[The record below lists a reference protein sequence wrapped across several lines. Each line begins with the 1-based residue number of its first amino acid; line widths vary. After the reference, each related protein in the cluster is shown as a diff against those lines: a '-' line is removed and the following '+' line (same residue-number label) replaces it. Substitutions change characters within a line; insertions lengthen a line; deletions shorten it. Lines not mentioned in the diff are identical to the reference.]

1 MTAAHPPE
9 RGGPLLLAIE
19 SSCDETAAAVL
30 DGTRSLLS
38 SAVDSQVALHAL
50 YGGVVPELAS
60 RSHALAITRVVQ
72 QALDEAGVTL
82 ADISAMAVTEG
93 PGLVGS
99 ILVGIEFAKGLAL
112 ARNLPMVGVHHLE
125 GHLFAPFLQVAEGF
139 DEPAFPCVALIVSGG
154 HTSLY
159 HCEGP
164 GSYQL
169 LGRTLDDA
177 AGEAYDKVAKMA
189 GLGYPGGPI
198 VDRMAALGDP
208 KTFDFPRPMWR
219 KGNLDFSFSGI
230 KTAVS
235 HAVRTIDV
243 TDEKALC
250 GLLASF
256 QASACDVLAG
266 KAFLACQAAGVRQLI
281 VTGGVACNAEL
292 RRRLQRL
299 RTEKGLRVSI
309 PPPALCTDNAAMI
322 GAAGY
327 ARAWARVQAGEGFTS
342 GSLNAR
348 STWPLAPLPASVEH
362 RTKVRGA

>member
-1 MTAAHPPE
+1 
-9 RGGPLLLAIE
+9 
-19 SSCDETAAAVL
+19 
-30 DGTRSLLS
+30 
-38 SAVDSQVALHAL
+38 
-50 YGGVVPELAS
+50 
-60 RSHALAITRVVQ
+60 
-72 QALDEAGVTL
+72 
-82 ADISAMAVTEG
+82 
-93 PGLVGS
+93 
-99 ILVGIEFAKGLAL
+99 
-112 ARNLPMVGVHHLE
+112 
-125 GHLFAPFLQVAEGF
+125 
-139 DEPAFPCVALIVSGG
+139 
-154 HTSLY
+154 
-159 HCEGP
+159 
-164 GSYQL
+164 
-169 LGRTLDDA
+169 
-177 AGEAYDKVAKMA
+177 
-189 GLGYPGGPI
+189 
-198 VDRMAALGDP
+198 MAALGDP
-208 KTFDFPRPMWR
+208 KAFDFPRPMWR

-243 TDEKALC
+243 ADETALC

-299 RTEKGLRVSI
+299 RTEKGLRVAI

-362 RTKVRGA
+362 RTMVRGA